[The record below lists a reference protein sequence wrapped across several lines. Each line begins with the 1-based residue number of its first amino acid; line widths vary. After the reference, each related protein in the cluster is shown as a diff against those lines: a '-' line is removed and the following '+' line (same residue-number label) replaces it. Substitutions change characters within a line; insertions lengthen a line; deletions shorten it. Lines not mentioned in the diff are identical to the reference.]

1 MEGLA
6 PAGHLGVQKGHH
18 VSPSGNRTP
27 VSRVTGG
34 DTHHYTNEDDDSHK
48 HTHSGPSTTPGNNH
62 SVRLPQR
69 PPLALHC
76 TATHKTPKPGVN
88 TRTPTRSPGRPPC
101 RRTPVPAGAECE
113 WLRATLAV
121 SGREAGATHPGR
133 PACCGDRQ
141 GPAGRGSGPGPGG
154 TLAPSSVP
162 SSGLFW
168 QGKVRRARPAAR
180 APRRGQTRP
189 DGRLPRRAVR

>member
-48 HTHSGPSTTPGNNH
+48 HTHSGPSTTPGKTH

-76 TATHKTPKPGVN
+76 TATQKTPKPGVN

-101 RRTPVPAGAECE
+101 RRTPVPAGLETRPLSHRC
-113 WLRATLAV
+113 RV
-121 SGREAGATHPGR
+121 RVVAGNTR
-133 PACCGDRQ
+133 RVRT
-141 GPAGRGSGPGPGG
+141 RGWCDTPGPPC
-154 TLAPSSVP
+154 L
-162 SSGLFW
+162 LW
-168 QGKVRRARPAAR
+168 
-180 APRRGQTRP
+180 GQTGACRAGIRTGTWRYSGAQQRP
-189 DGRLPRRAVR
+189 VVGALLAK